1 MKVKFNVTGMT
12 CAACAARV
20 EKAAGKVPGVSHA
33 EVNLLGG
40 TMTAEL
46 TAEDQSQKI
55 IDAVV
60 AAGYGASR
68 ADAKGKTA
76 AKPLPQ
82 EDAQKAMKKR
92 IIWSFVFLA
101 LLMYLSMGHM
111 IGLPLP
117 HIFHGTKHAMIYALT
132 QFFLT
137 LPVVYLNRVYY
148 QRGFKTL
155 LHRSPN
161 MDSLIAVG
169 SGAALVYGIFALYR
183 MAYAMGMEDWDTI
196 QHYRE
201 NLYFES
207 AAMIL
212 TLITLGKFLETR
224 AKGKTGEAIRQLM
237 DLAPKTAT
245 VLRDGV
251 ETEIP
256 AEEVKAGA
264 VVVVRSGGRIPV
276 DGVILEGSA
285 SIDQSALTGESVP
298 ADKEPGDS
306 VAAATI
312 VSAGFLKIRAEK
324 VGEDTTLA
332 QIIRLVEDA
341 GGSKAPIARMADK
354 IAGVFVPVVMTIA
367 LIAGVVWLITGKDV
381 EFALTTAISVLV
393 ISCPCALG
401 LATPVAIMVGTGQ
414 GARNGVL
421 FKSAEALENLC
432 HAKAVVMDKT
442 GTLTVGKPQVTK
454 ILAQGM
460 EDREFLTL
468 AASLEAASEH
478 PFAGAILER
487 AAQENISYPQAQD
500 FKTIPGR
507 GVYAKVNG
515 VGYYAGNARLM
526 SEQKIAIAE
535 DPDLADSGA
544 TPLYFGREDGTFL
557 GIIAA
562 ADTLKPDSA
571 KAVADLKALGLEVY
585 MLTGDNERT
594 AKAVAKQAGIDHV
607 IAEVLPRDKAQKVQ
621 ELQRAGK
628 RVLMIGDGINDAPA
642 LATADVGMAIGA
654 GTDIAMES
662 ADVVLMKNGL
672 QDAVSAV
679 ELSRATIRNIK
690 ENLFWAFFYNILG
703 IPVAAGA
710 LYPAFHIQLSPMIG
724 SAAMSFS
731 SVFVVTNA
739 LRLRFWKPKASREL
753 SDNQGVEPQKT
764 IKKENTTMKT
774 TIHVEGMM
782 CNHCKMAVEKA
793 VSGVPGVANAE
804 VDLAAKSVSFE
815 GQADLAAVKKA
826 IADAGYEVKD

>member
-1 MKVKFNVTGMT
+1 
-12 CAACAARV
+12 
-20 EKAAGKVPGVSHA
+20 
-33 EVNLLGG
+33 
-40 TMTAEL
+40 MTAEL
-46 TAEDQSQKI
+46 TSEDQSQKI
-55 IDAVV
+55 IDAVT

-68 ADAKGKTA
+68 ADVKIKA
-76 AKPLPQ
+76 AAQPLPQ
-82 EDAQKAMKKR
+82 QDAQKAMKKR

-155 LHRSPN
+155 LHGSPN

-169 SGAALVYGIFALYR
+169 SGAALVYGVFALYR
-183 MAYAMGMEDWDTI
+183 MAYSMGMEDWDTV

-212 TLITLGKFLETR
+212 TLITLGKFLEGR

-256 AEEVKAGA
+256 AEDVKAGDI
-264 VVVVRSGGRIPV
+264 VVVRSGGRIPV

-298 ADKEPGDS
+298 ADKEPGDT

-341 GGSKAPIARMADK
+341 GGSKAPIARMADR
-354 IAGVFVPVVMTIA
+354 IAGVFVPVVMGIA
-367 LIAGVVWLITGKDV
+367 LVAGAVWLITGKDV

-432 HAKAVVMDKT
+432 HARAVVMDKT

-454 ILAQGM
+454 ILTHGM
-460 EDREFLTL
+460 EEQALLTL
-468 AASLEAASEH
+468 AASLEASSEH

-487 AAQENISYPQAQD
+487 AAREGLTYPAAQD

-507 GVYAKVNG
+507 GVYAKVEG

-526 SEQKIAIAE
+526 AEQSIAYQE
-535 DPDLADSGA
+535 DPDLADTGA

-571 KAVADLKALGLEVY
+571 QAVADLKALGLEVY

-594 AKAVAKQAGIDHV
+594 ARAVAKQAGIDHV
-607 IAEVLPRDKAQKVQ
+607 IAEVLPRDKARKVQ
-621 ELQRAGK
+621 ELQQAGK

-672 QDAVSAV
+672 RDAVSAV

-690 ENLFWAFFYNILG
+690 ENLFWAFFYNVLG

-710 LYPAFHIQLSPMIG
+710 LYPAFGIQLSPMIG

-739 LRLRFWKPKASREL
+739 LRLRFWKPKASRVL
-753 SDNQGVEPQKT
+753 SENGEEIPETT
-764 IKKENTTMKT
+764 IKKENDTMKT

-793 VSGVPGVANAE
+793 VSAVPGVTGAE
-804 VDLAAKSVSFE
+804 ADLAAKTVSFQ
-815 GQADLAAVKKA
+815 GQAELAAVKKA

>member
-117 HIFHGTKHAMIYALT
+117 HIFRGTKHAMIYALT

-183 MAYAMGMEDWDTI
+183 MAYAMGMEDWDTV

-256 AEEVKAGA
+256 AEEVKAGD

-460 EDREFLTL
+460 EDRELLTL

-662 ADVVLMKNGL
+662 ADVVLMKSGL